1 MWGFGPIFAVDF
13 TSFSN
18 FDHASG
24 TKSRFATSGLIGLGF
39 FDFEP
44 RVFVMT
50 VNPWDVLE
58 PDGAETEPEKLYV
71 SIGRAL
77 SEWEWTEQQLAHFF
91 GFFCGGDDPFAV
103 RRAYG
108 SVITFRGRAD
118 MLRSAA
124 EAYFHAKP
132 GHKMKDR
139 FDGLLKLAG
148 NYSPRR
154 NEIAHGLVTVA
165 YFMFENE
172 EGLQKASIEA
182 SLRAMRW
189 LLCPPEYATNKH
201 TLMPMGDDEIFRYR
215 RKYAYSCKE
224 VDHYGQQFR
233 EIRNDLWKLMLDW
246 SREYPDADILPPV

>member
-1 MWGFGPIFAVDF
+1 MLFADFWRELFG
-13 TSFSN
+13 
-18 FDHASG
+18 
-24 TKSRFATSGLIGLGF
+24 
-39 FDFEP
+39 
-44 RVFVMT
+44 MT

-58 PDGAETEPEKLYV
+58 PDGAETEPEKLYA

-91 GFFCGGDDPFAV
+91 GFFCGGEDTFAA

-124 EAYFHAKP
+124 EAHFHTKP

-139 FDGLLKLAG
+139 FEGLLKLTG

-154 NEIAHGLVTVA
+154 NEIAHGLVTAA
-165 YFMFENE
+165 YYEFE
-172 EGLQKASIEA
+172 EGRSPQKHSVEEFLNAQ
-182 SLRAMRW
+182 RW
-189 LLCPPEYATNKH
+189 LLCPPEYATNKI
-201 TLMPMGDDEIFRYR
+201 TLMPIGDDEKITGR

-224 VDHYGQQFR
+224 IDHYGKQFR
-233 EIRNDLWKLMLDW
+233 EIRQDLWKLMLDW
-246 SREYPDADILPPV
+246 SGEYPDANILPPV